1 MKKAPCQMAEGYL
14 VPTIAMVQIIVK
26 TFIYLNII
34 MVFFRKAG
42 KRSPLLAFLDKTA
55 YIPDMAES
63 EPHTKKS
70 PLPLKG

>member
-1 MKKAPCQMAEGYL
+1 MIIMP
-14 VPTIAMVQIIVK
+14 VIVK

-55 YIPDMAES
+55 YIPDMTES
-63 EPHTKKS
+63 DPHTKKS